1 MMHLFLAYSM
11 HHTENPAATVKT
23 RDMYPTEDYAK
34 ALEKD
39 KQAVK
44 PCRKSHVQSS
54 SDSSRRGGVS
64 NSLSPET
71 GLIPSARTAPTA
83 AYQPYLDGAHLNS
96 RPGTPA
102 EASPSFALQSGNI
115 VSLISLLILCSI
127 AVASAN
133 LVGSL
138 GEFSPQEEASPSF
151 QGDNLAG
158 HIFPESH
165 RSNLHTATSTADS
178 GQHVDNSSSQSLAM
192 SQMMRPKSHP
202 IRVTGEDIEHSL
214 SELDLSMFSPSGEDT
229 AAASR
234 QASQSSMLNA
244 QLPYPRHQQP
254 AVTRRPS
261 RNPSFSSAAPGK
273 AGKAGQHRRSSSGE
287 EQPATSHFKL
297 SAKQLHGRAV
307 VQEPP
312 LSTRSSYRMDW
323 ENEPQNVLAHTARQ
337 VHATAI
343 AG

>member
-1 MMHLFLAYSM
+1 
-11 HHTENPAATVKT
+11 
-23 RDMYPTEDYAK
+23 
-34 ALEKD
+34 
-39 KQAVK
+39 
-44 PCRKSHVQSS
+44 
-54 SDSSRRGGVS
+54 
-64 NSLSPET
+64 
-71 GLIPSARTAPTA
+71 
-83 AYQPYLDGAHLNS
+83 
-96 RPGTPA
+96 
-102 EASPSFALQSGNI
+102 
-115 VSLISLLILCSI
+115 
-127 AVASAN
+127 
-133 LVGSL
+133 
-138 GEFSPQEEASPSF
+138 
-151 QGDNLAG
+151 LAG

-192 SQMMRPKSHP
+192 SQLMRPKSHP

-244 QLPYPRHQQP
+244 QLPYPQHQQP
-254 AVTRRPS
+254 AVTKRPS

-273 AGKAGQHRRSSSGE
+273 AGKAGQHRRSSSSE

-323 ENEPQNVLAHTARQ
+323 ENEPQNSARSYGQ
-337 VHATAI
+337 TGAYHRNCRLKSSM
-343 AG
+343 